1 MSLSLN
7 VAPAMSRPVMPDDW
21 TRAIV
26 VATNGRASA
35 DVALLAAS
43 RLAGRESIDVVSVV
57 PTEDAL
63 DGRALTR
70 VSPEALTEQRDI
82 VVAQVA
88 RIFDASQTS
97 RVTLRSGHPPAVIA
111 SFAEVHGA
119 SLLVAGI
126 GKANVL
132 ERLRGDETTLRLA
145 RMTRIPLFA
154 VASGRAVPPRTLV
167 VATDFEPSSMKTA
180 RLATAIAGD
189 DAEVFLVHVSAPW
202 QPSAPYGALKRFADN
217 LQTGFRGFVRPI
229 ELGGD
234 PATELLAFA
243 ALCRADVI
251 AIGAHG
257 RQSASADAIG
267 SVATRVVRCSTCSV
281 LLAPAEGSHARL
293 EDAV

>member
-1 MSLSLN
+1 MSLSLS
-7 VAPAMSRPVMPDDW
+7 VAPAMSRPVLPDDW

-26 VATNGRASA
+26 VATDGRASA
-35 DVALLAAS
+35 DAALLAAG
-43 RLAGRESIDVVSVV
+43 RLAGRESVDVVSVV
-57 PTEDAL
+57 RTDDAL
-63 DGRALTR
+63 DGRALTHA
-70 VSPEALTEQRDI
+70 SSEALTEQREI
-82 VVAQVA
+82 VAAQVA
-88 RIFDASQTS
+88 RIFGASHPS

-167 VATDFEPSSMKTA
+167 VATDFGRSSMKIA
-180 RLATAIAGD
+180 RLATVIAGD
-189 DAEVFLVHVSAPW
+189 DAEVLLVHVSAPW
-202 QPSAPYGALKRFADN
+202 LPSAPHGALKRLADN

-243 ALCRADVI
+243 AMSHADVI

-257 RQSASADAIG
+257 RHASSGNAIG
-267 SVATRVVRCSTCSV
+267 AVATRVVRCSTCSV
-281 LLAPAEGSHARL
+281 LLAPTDESRL